1 MNFNVDGKEF
11 SGDFTSDIPT
21 GPGAAPWFVYDVD
34 DGDANLP
41 DVPVLLNRVIEIL
54 KFMSTDEMIE
64 LKANDEPEYI
74 IVMEN
79 KFESFA
85 DRYYAL
91 FRKII
96 SGEDLTPLM
105 NMLAAIESVKDGK
118 ETIEDAEK
126 RLGED
131 LAEQYI
137 YPKIGGNPNGNKKN
151 LNTKNPYNKKN
162 KDKKKKKK
170 KGNKKK

>member
-21 GPGAAPWFVYDVD
+21 GPGAAPGFVYDVD
-34 DGDANLP
+34 GGDANLP

-85 DRYYAL
+85 QCFHSYTFL
-91 FRKII
+91 HF
-96 SGEDLTPLM
+96 L
-105 NMLAAIESVKDGK
+105 
-118 ETIEDAEK
+118 
-126 RLGED
+126 
-131 LAEQYI
+131 
-137 YPKIGGNPNGNKKN
+137 
-151 LNTKNPYNKKN
+151 
-162 KDKKKKKK
+162 
-170 KGNKKK
+170 